1 MTASPL
7 PEFQLD
13 ESSGMPLYMQLTS
26 AIKAAVADGHL
37 RPGDVLPSERAL
49 VDRLGIARGTA
60 RKALQQLLE
69 EGILVRNQG
78 SGTFIAPHVRQ
89 SLPLLESFSEMAK
102 ASGGKAQSE
111 LVGYQRRAAT
121 KIEQEVLQLSNEKKE
136 VVELIR
142 LRKINGIS
150 VSLQSAVLPGFLLDN
165 IHLLDESLYS
175 YLEQKGTPVVRASQ
189 SFSAVL
195 PDSRVAHHLN
205 TSELFPLLLVT
216 RTGFTHDDIPVEYT
230 QTWCLNEFYN
240 FTIELHR
247 EEIKTQVK

>member
-1 MTASPL
+1 MNTSLL

-13 ESSGMPLYMQLTS
+13 ESSAMPLYMQLTS
-26 AIKAAVADGHL
+26 AIKTAVADGHL

-49 VDRLGIARGTA
+49 VEKLGIARGTA

-89 SLPLLESFSEMAK
+89 SLPLLESFSEMAT
-102 ASGGKAQSE
+102 ANGGKAQSE
-111 LVGYQRRAAT
+111 LVGYLRRVAT
-121 KIEQEVLQLSNEKKE
+121 QKEQEALRLNNEKKE

-150 VSLQSAVLPGFLLDN
+150 VSLQSAILPAALLDK
-165 IHLLDESLYS
+165 ITDLDESLYM
-175 YLEQKGTPVVRASQ
+175 YLEKKDVPVIRASQ
-189 SFSAVL
+189 RFSAVL
-195 PDSRVAHHLN
+195 SDSRIAHHLN
-205 TSELFPLLLVT
+205 ISELSPLLLVT
-216 RTGFTHDDIPVEYT
+216 RIGFTHGDLPVEYT
-230 QTWCLNEFYN
+230 QTWCLNEFYD

-247 EEIKTQVK
+247 EAFKE